1 MHLEKKLCI
10 KKRSLVRGRGDVMRE
25 VAWVFS
31 RVFLGVLALDNALS
45 AVLAIATH
53 HLSAPLHSEN
63 YSISM
68 EMHIFYC
75 FMVNGNAFKAIS

>member
-1 MHLEKKLCI
+1 
-10 KKRSLVRGRGDVMRE
+10 MRE

-53 HLSAPLHSEN
+53 HLSAPFHSGN

-68 EMHIFYC
+68 KTHF
-75 FMVNGNAFKAIS
+75 FSASR